1 MKRII
6 PILIIAIFL
15 TNGCFAKIDYSDV
28 SDGSW
33 YAQAVQYVSTTGKMV
48 GVGRGK
54 FEPNTTVSRA
64 MVATVLYRLDGG
76 RKTYTHSTFDDNIK
90 GSWYFNAIE
99 YCAEYG
105 IIYGYDDG
113 LFGVDDEITRQ
124 DMMAMFYRFAGHQNK
139 VSGKSKDILANFQ
152 DRKQVASYAK
162 YAVNWCLEQGV
173 VSGTSFTQVSPTE
186 FASRA
191 QLAKIIMNY
200 AESILNEDLT
210 SYRISK
216 KNPYGIDVI
225 GAVLYDNKI
234 SLQVSGLGALEDP
247 QINVQYIKAEKIRI
261 SETISISKE
270 QGRIRYVGDATSIC
284 VGGLEDVGTYRSC
297 AVRIT
302 VLEQGKQVFKK
313 EISLGSLLQKSPDG
327 TPLYFKGEKEMD
339 GRILLYHEFSKKA
352 PEPAQNG
359 VISTPKRFEENIST
373 ILKNGYSF
381 VPLRH
386 LYEYQTGNRALPQKS
401 VILTFDDGYRSNYT
415 MIYPIL
421 KKYNIH
427 ATIFMVTD
435 SVNRSNR
442 LTWDQ
447 MREMEQSG
455 LVDMQSHSQFHQD
468 HTTLSEKQLH
478 NYFNTSLKEMDEEL
492 GKESIRML
500 AYPYGRYAENTIE
513 IAKKYKVKIQLT
525 TDWRALDMKN
535 LRLDRLPRITVGYD
549 SDMANLLSVP
559 K

>member
-6 PILIIAIFL
+6 PILIIAILL
-15 TNGCFAKIDYSDV
+15 TNVCFAKIDYSDV
-28 SDGSW
+28 SDGAW

-99 YCAEYG
+99 YCAEHG

-139 VSGKSKDILANFQ
+139 VFGKSKDILANYQ

-162 YAVNWCLEQGV
+162 RAVNWCLEQGI

-234 SLQVSGLGALEDP
+234 SLQVSGFGALEDP

-261 SETISISKE
+261 SETISIPKE
-270 QGRIRYVGDATSIC
+270 QSRIRYVGDATSIC
-284 VGGLEDVGTYRSC
+284 VGVLEDVGTLQPC

-339 GRILLYHEFSKKA
+339 SRILLYHEFSKKA

-427 ATIFMVTD
+427 ATIFMITD
-435 SVNRSNR
+435 SVNRPNR

-468 HTTLSEKQLH
+468 HTILSEKQLH
-478 NYFNTSLKEMDEEL
+478 NYFNTSLKEMDEQL

-513 IAKKYKVKIQLT
+513 IAKQYKVKIQLT

-535 LRLDRLPRITVGYD
+535 LRLDRLPRITVGYN
-549 SDMANLLSVP
+549 SDIENLLSVA